1 MRSAPRCIE
10 RGGCELWVVTSP
22 CEVRK
27 CFKGENSCHG
37 NVWFRSLSES
47 KNNNCHCKDKQVKL
61 ILVQFILNFIF
72 FYLSSSGTI
81 KFPEFSLICYY
92 SNFSEKSQSRNSC
105 AGMLALC
112 ICICSVWPCG
122 VCSVAA
128 DVKFDLW
135 LCWKQHRACD
145 VSSVKDRGRQLN

>member
-10 RGGCELWVVTSP
+10 GGGCELWVVTSP

-37 NVWFRSLSES
+37 NLWFRSLSES

-72 FYLSSSGTI
+72 FI
-81 KFPEFSLICYY
+81 KAVVAQ
-92 SNFSEKSQSRNSC
+92 SNFLNFPSYVTIAIFPKSHSPGIHVQECLLCVSVF
-105 AGMLALC
+105 AL
-112 ICICSVWPCG
+112 
-122 VCSVAA
+122 
-128 DVKFDLW
+128 FDPVVFVLW
-135 LCWKQHRACD
+135 LLMWSLTCGC
-145 VSSVKDRGRQLN
+145 VESSAVHVTCPAWRTEAGS